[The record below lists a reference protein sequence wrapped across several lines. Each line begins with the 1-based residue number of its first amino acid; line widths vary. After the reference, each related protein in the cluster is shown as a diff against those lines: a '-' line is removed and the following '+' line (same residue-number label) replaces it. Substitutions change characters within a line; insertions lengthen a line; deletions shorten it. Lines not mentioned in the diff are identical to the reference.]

1 MDSSTPFN
9 GDLTLKE
16 LKTAISGLG
25 SASKAAGEDPISCH
39 LTRRFPES
47 MTEILLD
54 FYQTC
59 WESGTIPVAWK
70 DALVI
75 AIPKEGKPRHLP
87 TSYRPIALTPHLGKV
102 YERLIKNR
110 LEYLLEKQGILP
122 VCQAGFRKGRNC
134 MEHVIRLSEHVKKK
148 PLRAAV
154 RLSPPSLTLR
164 EPLTQSGTPSTL
176 TRCRL
181 WASRADCTNSCKR
194 SWTPDGWQ

>member
-1 MDSSTPFN
+1 MARYRAEEETQFETPGMDNSTPFN

-25 SASKAAGEDPISCH
+25 SASKATREDPISYY
-39 LTRRFPES
+39 LIRRFPES
-47 MTEILLD
+47 MIEILLE

-75 AIPKEGKPRHLP
+75 AIPNEGKPRYLQ
-87 TSYRPIALTPHLGKV
+87 TSYRSIALTPHLDKV

-110 LEYLLEKQGILP
+110 LEYLLEKQGILT

-134 MEHVIRLSEHVKKK
+134 LGHVVRFSEHPNISKK
-148 PLRAAV
+148 A
-154 RLSPPSLTLR
+154 LTGGRTTVATFFDL
-164 EPLTQSGTPSTL
+164 
-176 TRCRL
+176 
-181 WASRADCTNSCKR
+181 KR
-194 SWTPDGWQ
+194 VFD

>member
-1 MDSSTPFN
+1 MQEKADALAETFYRASQTKHLPAEVAKYRAEEDTRFETPGMDNSTPFN

-16 LKTAISGLG
+16 LKTAISGLE
-25 SASKAAGEDPISCH
+25 SASKATGEGPVSYRLIC
-39 LTRRFPES
+39 RFPES
-47 MTEILLD
+47 MIEILLE

-87 TSYRPIALTPHLGKV
+87 TSYRPIALTPQLGKV

-122 VCQAGFRKGRNC
+122 VCQAGFRKG
-134 MEHVIRLSEHVKKK
+134 
-148 PLRAAV
+148 
-154 RLSPPSLTLR
+154 
-164 EPLTQSGTPSTL
+164 
-176 TRCRL
+176 
-181 WASRADCTNSCKR
+181 
-194 SWTPDGWQ
+194 